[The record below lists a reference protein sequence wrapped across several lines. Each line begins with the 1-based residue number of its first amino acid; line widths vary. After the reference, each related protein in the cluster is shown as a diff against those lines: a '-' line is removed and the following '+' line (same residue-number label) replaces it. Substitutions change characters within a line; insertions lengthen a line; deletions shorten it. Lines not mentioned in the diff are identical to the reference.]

1 MTLARQTHAV
11 KRSDFAVALN
21 IRLPYRPLT
30 MVSCCSYSQSDA
42 EIEPLTTRNRETAKL
57 LKEVVQRATLYRKS
71 WEKLGPGR
79 SVTGTVGRLT
89 RFFNDD
95 SIANCLTIL
104 TVEEFTLESIYRFYT
119 MLYLELLKLSSL
131 CAKLYKYSN
140 RVACKYGNSLAY
152 IQNCG
157 YVDRASNKT
166 LA

>member
-30 MVSCCSYSQSDA
+30 MVSCCSYSQ
-42 EIEPLTTRNRETAKL
+42 IEPLTTGNRETAKL

-95 SIANCLTIL
+95 SIAL
-104 TVEEFTLESIYRFYT
+104 SDDSDSGGIYTRVHLSF
-119 MLYLELLKLSSL
+119 LHHAYLELLKLSSL